1 MVNPAQIF
9 YDDKGNPTAVLIS
22 YQEWLQLTAES
33 TVVASQRGLAGLSG
47 AGIFKG
53 VDGMEYQNQVRSEWP
68 D

>member
-1 MVNPAQIF
+1 M
-9 YDDKGNPTAVLIS
+9 AVLIS

-33 TVVASQRGLAGLSG
+33 TVIASQRGLAGLSG

-53 VDGMEYQNQVRSEWP
+53 LDGVEYQNQVRSEWP